1 MGKRIKILLVFI
13 LIFGGLIF
21 LRLSI
26 NKKPTGEKRP
36 AKQVVLEKVTV
47 KVAVVKKED
56 LNLILS
62 YVGSIKAKD
71 EIEVFS
77 KVTGKLVEYK
87 VNEGDSVEKGQAIAL
102 IDRDETGLKFE
113 LAPVESPISGIVGKT
128 ILDKGDSVLPSASII
143 HGTPLA
149 IVMNMDEMI
158 VKLNISELDIPYVN
172 KNLEAQIKVD
182 AYPEANFAGL
192 ISKVS
197 EVVDPETR
205 TLPIEI
211 TIPNGEH
218 RLKSG
223 MFARIKIIAMQ
234 LKDKLVLAQDALV
247 QEQGAN
253 YVFVVKGHT
262 AIKKKVFLGVREDSR
277 IEISEG
283 LEEGEQVIVFGQQ
296 GLKDGASVEA
306 VQE

>member
-13 LIFGGLIF
+13 LIFGGLVF

-26 NKKPTGEKRP
+26 SKKPAGEKHP
-36 AKQVVLEKVTV
+36 ARQIVLEKVTV
-47 KVAVVKKED
+47 KVAAVKRED

-71 EIEVFS
+71 EIKVFS
-77 KVTGKLVEYK
+77 KVPGKLVGYK

-128 ILDKGDSVLPSASII
+128 LLDKGDSVLPSAGIS

-149 IVMNMDEMI
+149 IVMNMDEMT
-158 VKLNISELDIPYVN
+158 VKLNISEPDIPYIK
-172 KNLEAQIKVD
+172 KNLEARIKVD
-182 AYPEANFAGL
+182 AYPEENFKGQ

-211 TIPNGEH
+211 TIPNSQH
-218 RLKSG
+218 WLKSG
-223 MFARIKIIAMQ
+223 MFARIKIIAAQ

-253 YVFVVKGHT
+253 YVFVVEDHIAKE
-262 AIKKKVFLGVREDSR
+262 KKVFLGVREDSR
-277 IEISEG
+277 VEISEG

-296 GLKDGASVEA
+296 GLKDGASVEI
-306 VQE
+306 VKE